1 MAEANKKIDVKNLMT
16 QLEALTGYDY
26 EKAER
31 ECRLDGDSTGVV
43 TFSTDFQARIA
54 ANALEIPI
62 DEVKRLPI
70 QDYVALTTKVS
81 NFLLSSLASELKAP

>member
-1 MAEANKKIDVKNLMT
+1 MAEVNKKIDVKNLMIR
-16 QLEALTGYDY
+16 LEAMTGHDY

-31 ECRLDGDSTGVV
+31 ECRLNGDSTGVM

-54 ANALEIPI
+54 ANALEITV

-81 NFLLSSLASELKAP
+81 NFLLGSLASELKAP